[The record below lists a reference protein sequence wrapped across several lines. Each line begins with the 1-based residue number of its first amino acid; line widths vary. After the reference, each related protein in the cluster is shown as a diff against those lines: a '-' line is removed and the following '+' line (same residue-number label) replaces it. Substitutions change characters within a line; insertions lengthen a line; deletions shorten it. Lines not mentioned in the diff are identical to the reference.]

1 MPSTSRN
8 GGRPIRL
15 SYIPMD
21 REDRERMRAFL
32 ETMQERRRATSEE
45 QDDEGG

>member
-8 GGRPIRL
+8 RGRPIRL

-21 REDRERMRAFL
+21 REDRERMKAFL
-32 ETMQERRRATSEE
+32 ESMQERRRAV
-45 QDDEGG
+45 DDEGDDEGS